1 MTRYS
6 LIIVLTAA
14 ALYGLTSCRNNG
26 MNYDA
31 SGTFESREIIVSSE
45 ANGKILSFPV
55 REGDV
60 VAVGQLLAR
69 IDSTTLVLQMEQ
81 ARSSLKAL
89 DQKQNSPQPQ
99 ITVLNQQ
106 LAVAESQLKTLGEQ
120 LRIME
125 KEQARVRSLF
135 AGEAAT
141 AQQMDDINGK
151 VDILKSQLA
160 TASEQKA
167 VILSQI
173 KAARDQVSIQNRGII
188 SEREPMEKRLDQVRD
203 QIARTYI
210 KAPQEGTVLTKYAE
224 EGEFTAVGKPLLKLA
239 DMEEMVLR
247 AYITGDQLGRIKTG
261 DQVDIFVDQGK
272 DDFKAYKGKVT
283 WISDKAEFTP
293 KTIQTRDERANLVYA
308 VKVSVKNDGL
318 IRLGMYGELAFVQNT
333 AEK

>member
-1 MTRYS
+1 
-6 LIIVLTAA
+6 
-14 ALYGLTSCRNNG
+14 

-60 VAVGQLLAR
+60 VAMGQLLAR
-69 IDSTTLVLQMEQ
+69 IDSTTLVLQLDQ
-81 ARSSLKAL
+81 ARSSVKAL

-120 LRIME
+120 LRVME

-160 TASEQKA
+160 TASEQKV

-224 EGEFTAVGKPLLKLA
+224 EGEFTVVGKPLLKLA

-247 AYITGDQLGRIKTG
+247 AYVTGDQLGRIKTG
-261 DQVDIFVDQGK
+261 DQVDVFVDQGK
-272 DDFKAYKGKVT
+272 DEFKAYKGKVT